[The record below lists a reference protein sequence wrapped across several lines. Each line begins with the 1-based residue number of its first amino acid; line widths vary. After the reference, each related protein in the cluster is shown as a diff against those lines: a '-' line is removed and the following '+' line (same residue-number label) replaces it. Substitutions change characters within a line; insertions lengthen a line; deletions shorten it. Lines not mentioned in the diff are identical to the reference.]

1 MGGSRETLGELVCV
15 TSAAPT
21 GGLVALLL
29 GAHRPVAPGPG
40 GPLQQH
46 SPEHGRGW
54 SPREGS
60 VGSAYAHRE
69 HLHLI
74 KELPLNKCYPTV
86 FELLNKPHPR
96 AQLPEGSLAG
106 PACSMASVLINIPSM
121 PTYKEGKSS
130 PKGIQ
135 VCLKRGGVGWTN
147 KDNAADRWNPT
158 QGPLVESDV

>member
-1 MGGSRETLGELVCV
+1 MATVHGV
-15 TSAAPT
+15 TESDT
-21 GGLVALLL
+21 T
-29 GAHRPVAPGPG
+29 
-40 GPLQQH
+40 
-46 SPEHGRGW
+46 EH
-54 SPREGS
+54 
-60 VGSAYAHRE
+60 AYAHSE

-86 FELLNKPHPR
+86 FELLNKPHLR